1 MNVPGKV
8 HRNIQFI
15 NWVPKPQRLVAA
27 LFTLHQTNMIPQDF
41 KPLLAV
47 EHSKVKT
54 QPDVL
59 FMSEKLDGIRCI
71 VFGGVPYSRS
81 LKPIPN
87 KFIQAYVR
95 ENAKLLE
102 GVDCEIIVGDK
113 NAPDVFN
120 QSTSGCMRFDGEP
133 DFTLWAFDK
142 YHPFDTWWNRYNAL
156 LDSKLPDRCR
166 ILIHQP
172 APAQDVIDAFEKE
185 CLDAGA
191 EGIMLR
197 DANGKYK
204 HGRSG
209 TKTPEIQK
217 VKRFVDSEFIIIG
230 WEPKYHN
237 TNEAKT
243 NELGRT
249 ERSSAKDGLVAL
261 DTMGALLLKMEDGT
275 EFSCGSGFTDNIRV
289 DLWNMRDELAG
300 KWAKVKYFDVGSGYT
315 VPRFPTFLGLRDER
329 DM

>member
-1 MNVPGKV
+1 
-8 HRNIQFI
+8 
-15 NWVPKPQRLVAA
+15 
-27 LFTLHQTNMIPQDF
+27 MIPENF

-54 QPDVL
+54 PPTEVW
-59 FMSEKLDGIRCI
+59 MSEKLDGIRCI
-71 VFGGVPYSRS
+71 IFGGVPYSRS

-87 KFIQAYVR
+87 RFIQAYVK
-95 ENAKLLE
+95 EHAHMLE
-102 GVDCEIIVGDK
+102 GIDCEIIIGDK
-113 NAPDVFN
+113 NASDVFN
-120 QSTSGCMRFDGEP
+120 QSTSGCMRFEGEP

-142 YHPFDTWWNRYNAL
+142 YHPTNVWYDRYLDL
-156 LDSKLPDRCR
+156 LSTKLPDRAR
-166 ILIHQP
+166 ILVHEA
-172 APAQDVIDAFEKE
+172 APDQSYIDEFEKV
-185 CLDAGA
+185 CLDRGA

-197 DANGKYK
+197 DTSGKYK

-209 TKTPEIQK
+209 TKNPEIQK
-217 VKRFVDSEFIIIG
+217 VKRFIDNEFEIIG

-261 DTMGALLLKMEDGT
+261 DTMGALLLQMEDGT
-275 EFSCGSGFTDNIRV
+275 EFSCGSGFTDEIRV
-289 DLWNMRDELAG
+289 NLWNMRDTLAG
-300 KWAKVKYFDVGSGYT
+300 QWAKVKYFDVGSGYT

-329 DM
+329 DMS

>member
-1 MNVPGKV
+1 
-8 HRNIQFI
+8 
-15 NWVPKPQRLVAA
+15 
-27 LFTLHQTNMIPQDF
+27 MIPENF

-54 QPDVL
+54 PPTEVW
-59 FMSEKLDGIRCI
+59 MSEKLDGIRCI
-71 VFGGVPYSRS
+71 IFGGVPYSRS

-87 KFIQAYVR
+87 RFIQAYVK
-95 ENAKLLE
+95 EHAHMLE
-102 GVDCEIIVGDK
+102 GIDCEIIIGDK

-120 QSTSGCMRFDGEP
+120 QSTSGCMRFEGEP

-142 YHPFDTWWNRYNAL
+142 YHPTNVWYDRYLDL
-156 LDSKLPDRCR
+156 LSTKLPDRTK
-166 ILIHQP
+166 ILVHEA
-172 APAQDVIDAFEKE
+172 APDQSYIDEFEKV
-185 CLDAGA
+185 CLDRGA

-209 TKTPEIQK
+209 TKKPEIQK
-217 VKRFVDSEFIIIG
+217 VKRFIDNEFEIVG

-261 DTMGALLLKMEDGT
+261 DTMGALLLRMEDGT
-275 EFSCGSGFTDNIRV
+275 EFSCGSGFTDEIRV
-289 DLWNMRDELAG
+289 NLWNMRDTLAG
-300 KWAKVKYFDVGSGYT
+300 QWAKVKYFDVGSGYT

-329 DM
+329 DMS

>member
-1 MNVPGKV
+1 
-8 HRNIQFI
+8 
-15 NWVPKPQRLVAA
+15 
-27 LFTLHQTNMIPQDF
+27 MIPENF

-54 QPDVL
+54 PPTEVW
-59 FMSEKLDGIRCI
+59 MSEKLDGIRCI
-71 VFGGVPYSRS
+71 IFDGVPYSRS

-87 KFIQAYVR
+87 RFIQAYVK
-95 ENAKLLE
+95 EHAHMLE
-102 GVDCEIIVGDK
+102 GIDCEIIIGDK
-113 NAPDVFN
+113 NASDVFN

-142 YHPFDTWWNRYNAL
+142 YHPTNVWHDRYLDL
-156 LDSKLPDRCR
+156 LTTKLPVRAR
-166 ILIHQP
+166 ILVHEA
-172 APAQDVIDAFEKE
+172 APDQSYIDEFEKM
-185 CLDAGA
+185 CLDRGA

-209 TKTPEIQK
+209 TKNPEIQK
-217 VKRFVDSEFIIIG
+217 VKRFVDSEFEIVG

-261 DTMGALLLKMEDGT
+261 DTMGALLLRMEDGT
-275 EFSCGSGFTDNIRV
+275 EFSCGSGFTDEIRV
-289 DLWNMRDELAG
+289 NLWNMRDTLAG
-300 KWAKVKYFDVGSGYT
+300 QWAKVKYFDVGSGYT

-329 DM
+329 DMS